1 MCTALT
7 LTSKDGFHFFGRN
20 MDIDYN
26 FNQSVMFVPR
36 NFIWDNHVS
45 GESDKTKYALLG
57 MGMLM
62 DNHPLLADGMNEKGL
77 ACTGLNFLG
86 FANYEDNTI
95 PGKVNLGPYDLMLWI
110 LSNFGSVS
118 EVKSALEEVNLVNKP
133 FAQSLPVPTLHWM
146 VHDTNDDSIVVEAT
160 ADRFAVYDNKI
171 GVLTNQPTFD
181 WHIINL
187 NQYVALSSTQPDT
200 ATWHKQKLEPLGNGL
215 GLKGLPGDFYPSS
228 RFVRS
233 AFLRSHAAFLDTK
246 ESTISEFF
254 HILNNVAPIGGSA
267 ITQEG
272 KNFITVYSSC
282 MCLENGV
289 YYYTTYNNSQI
300 NAIDMFHE
308 DLNGHEIK
316 VFEYQDTQSINF
328 QN

>member
-20 MDIDYN
+20 MDIEYS

-36 NFIWDNHVS
+36 NFTWENNVS
-45 GESDKTKYALLG
+45 GESNTTKYALLG
-57 MGMLM
+57 MGTLVN
-62 DNHPLLADGMNEKGL
+62 NHPLLADGMNEKGL
-77 ACTGLNFLG
+77 ACAGLNFLG
-86 FANYEDNTI
+86 FAHYEDHSI
-95 PGKVNLGPYDLMLWI
+95 DGKVNLAPYNLILWI
-110 LSNFGSVS
+110 LSNFESVS
-118 EVKSALEEVNLVNKP
+118 EVKSAIEEVNLVNKA
-133 FAQSLPVPTLHWM
+133 FNSSLPVPTLHWM
-146 VHDTNDDSIVVEAT
+146 IYDKNDEAIVVEIT
-160 ADRFAVYDNKI
+160 AERFAVLDNKI

-187 NQYVALSSTQPDT
+187 NQYMALSPTQPEVT
-200 ATWHKQKLEPLGNGL
+200 TWYKQQLEPIGSGL

-233 AFLRSHAAFLDTK
+233 AFLKSHAAFLDTK

-254 HILNNVAPIGGSA
+254 HILNNVAPIGGSV
-267 ITQEG
+267 ITKDG
-272 KNFITVYSSC
+272 KNFVSLYSSC
-282 MCLENGV
+282 MCLEDGV
-289 YYYTTYNNSQI
+289 YYYTTYNNNQI

-308 DLNGHEIK
+308 NLDGHEIK
-316 VFEYQDTQSINF
+316 VFEYNDTQSINF

>member
-20 MDIDYN
+20 MDIEYE
-26 FNQSVMFVPR
+26 FNQSVMVVPR
-36 NFIWDNHVS
+36 NFTWDNKVS
-45 GESDKTKYALLG
+45 GESNQTKYAIIG
-57 MGMLM
+57 MGMKK

-86 FANYEDNTI
+86 FAHYEDQCI
-95 PGKVNLGPYDLMLWI
+95 SGKVNLGPYDVMLWI

-118 EVKSALEEVNLVNKP
+118 EVKSAIENVNLVNKP
-133 FAQSLPVPTLHWM
+133 FAQNLPVPTLHWM
-146 VHDTNDDSIVVEAT
+146 VHDSNDDSIVIEIT
-160 ADRFAVYDNKI
+160 ADRFAVYDNKV
-171 GVLTNQPTFD
+171 GVLTNQPSFD
-181 WHIINL
+181 WHLMNL
-187 NQYVALSSTQPDT
+187 NQYVGLSPAQPDNT
-200 ATWHKQKLEPLGNGL
+200 AWNRQKLEPIGNGL
-215 GLKGLPGDFYPSS
+215 GLKGIPGDFYPSS

-233 AFLRSHAAFLDTK
+233 AFLKSHAAFLHTK

-254 HILNNVAPIGGSA
+254 HILNNVAPISGSVL
-267 ITQEG
+267 TQED
-272 KNFITVYSSC
+272 KPFITVYSSC
-282 MCLENGV
+282 MCLESGE

-300 NAIDMFHE
+300 NAINMFHE

-316 VFEYQDTQSINF
+316 VFEYLDTQSIHF

>member
-26 FNQSVMFVPR
+26 FNQSVIFVPR
-36 NFIWDNHVS
+36 NLDWENVVN
-45 GESDKTKYALLG
+45 GESNKTKYALLG
-57 MGMLM
+57 MGTLM
-62 DNHPLLADGMNEKGL
+62 NNHPLLADGMNEKGL
-77 ACTGLNFLG
+77 GCAGLNFLG
-86 FANYEDNTI
+86 FAHFEENRLA
-95 PGKVNLGPYDLMLWI
+95 GKVNLGPYDLMLWI

-118 EVKSALEEVNLVNKP
+118 EVKSALEEVNLINKP
-133 FAQSLPVPTLHWM
+133 FAPKLPVPTLHWM
-146 VHDTNDDSIVVEAT
+146 VHDKNEESIVIET
-160 ADRFAVYDNKI
+160 TPDRIAVYDNKI
-171 GVLTNQPTFD
+171 GVLTNQPAFD
-181 WHIINL
+181 WHIMNL
-187 NQYVALSSTQPDT
+187 NQYMALSPMQPET
-200 ATWHKQKLEPLGNGL
+200 TTWHKQQLEPIGNGL

-233 AFLRSHAAFLDTK
+233 AFLKNHAAFLDTK

-254 HILNNVAPIGGSA
+254 HILGNVAPIGGSV

-272 KNFITVYSSC
+272 KQFITLYSSC

-289 YYYTTYNNSQI
+289 YYYNTYNNSQI
-300 NAIDMFHE
+300 NAIDMFKE
-308 DLNGHEIK
+308 DLDGHEIK
-316 VFEYQDTQSINF
+316 VFKYPDTQAINF